1 MPRIRDPRNFGCALM
16 FLGLAALLA
25 HNAFGLAMGTASAM
39 GPGYFPLA
47 LAIVLGVLGLVL
59 AVQSLRVDGPG
70 VTGFAWRPFVLVT
83 LALVAF
89 GVTITRLGFVP
100 AVLVASALG
109 MSASRELGWRA
120 KLLLGAVLLAFCWAV
135 FVLGLGLPVRM
146 FGR

>member
-1 MPRIRDPRNFGCALM
+1 M

-25 HNAFGLAMGTASAM
+25 HNALGLAIGTASAM

-47 LAIVLGVLGLVL
+47 LAIVLGGLGLVL
-59 AVQSLRVDGPG
+59 AVRSLRVDGPG

-89 GVTITRLGFVP
+89 GATITRLGFVP